1 MRRLKLKS
9 TDKLVPINKKT
20 ERREARREVKAEKAA
35 NIENAIEKELLE
47 RLKKGTYGDVYN
59 FPALAFEKALEGEEL
74 EEDIEEEDEEEE
86 EEDYDEQDVDEDEDE
101 EEEEEEG
108 VSRPR
113 REKQEVRDQLTI
125 VASCLFE
132 PPLTFGAI
140 FCVCRN
146 TLRPPV
152 TMMMTSPSLTR
163 ISATTISTLGM
174 RTTRTM
180 MTTIWMTKNSPG

>member
-74 EEDIEEEDEEEE
+74 EEDIEEEEE
-86 EEDYDEQDVDEDEDE
+86 EEDYDEQDEDEDEDE

-125 VASCLFE
+125 LPF
-132 PPLTFGAI
+132 
-140 FCVCRN
+140 
-146 TLRPPV
+146 
-152 TMMMTSPSLTR
+152 
-163 ISATTISTLGM
+163 
-174 RTTRTM
+174 
-180 MTTIWMTKNSPG
+180 